1 MSTTSMLGP
10 GGDPAGAEDGAT
22 VPVRRR
28 RPVAP
33 LVALAV
39 ALVVAALVA
48 VFARSQP
55 ANQRQA
61 HSPLV
66 GGPAPLL
73 AGPTTDG
80 GSFELA
86 SRRGRWVVVNFMASW
101 CAPCREEQP
110 ELARFAA
117 RHATAGDAQVV
128 AVVVDDDP
136 GAVDRFF
143 AEYGGTWPR
152 VLDPEGRAYA
162 DFGVVR
168 VPETFVV
175 DPDGIVRAKLNGS
188 VTADSLDAILLT
200 ASCQRAGVGQ

>member
-1 MSTTSMLGP
+1 MTTAPILDADGP
-10 GGDPAGAEDGAT
+10 GARPGERAT
-22 VPVRRR
+22 ALSRRR
-28 RPVAP
+28 PPVAP

-39 ALVVAALVA
+39 ALVVGALVA

-55 ANQRQA
+55 ASERQA

-73 AGPTTDG
+73 QGQTTDG
-80 GSFELA
+80 GSFDLA

-117 RHATAGDAQVV
+117 RHAATGDAEVV

-143 AEYGGTWPR
+143 AEYGGDWPR
-152 VLDPEGRAYA
+152 VLDPEGSAYV
-162 DFGVVR
+162 DFGVIR

-175 DPDGIVRAKLNGS
+175 DPDGIVRAKVVGGVSAERLDAML
-188 VTADSLDAILLT
+188 VTAAR
-200 ASCQRAGVGQ
+200 QRAGEGP